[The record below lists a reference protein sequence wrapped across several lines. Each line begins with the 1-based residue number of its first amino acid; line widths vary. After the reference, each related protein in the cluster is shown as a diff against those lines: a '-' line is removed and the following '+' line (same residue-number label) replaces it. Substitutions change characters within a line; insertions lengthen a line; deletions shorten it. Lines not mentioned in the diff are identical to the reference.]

1 MPRLDRLLPL
11 IIGFTLL
18 AALIIGGVYQL
29 SLRAGLDRLERSGEV
44 ALEQAGDRLAAQLE
58 SYRELSNFMARHPRV
73 IELLEGQ
80 SGRAEIS
87 EFLLRSALIAG
98 AKSIYV
104 LDATGRVRA
113 SSTLE
118 EEPDFIGRAL
128 GQRRDVRAAMTGRLG
143 VYHSAERDGARGYY
157 FTRGVLGEASKAQGF
172 VVVKVNMDELE
183 YEWRIDENV
192 VTFFDAYG
200 VVFVSNR
207 LDLAL
212 TAEPDLAR
220 RTQTSSEPY
229 DPGSLRPFPAH
240 AFKRSGG
247 RTVWAFD
254 DTTIMPARAL
264 VVGQS
269 QPLIEM
275 TARVFMDIA
284 PVVSEARLQALL
296 TAALLAAF
304 GLGLFAFWQSR
315 ARIADQLRIEAQ
327 ANAVLEARVTRR
339 NAQLQQVQDDLVQ
352 ASKLTALGHMS
363 AGISHELNQPLSA
376 IQNYAENT
384 KKLIDRDRG
393 AEARANLS
401 LISEQIQRMGR
412 IIVNLRSFARKETE
426 PLEVVDIGAIIDA
439 AIALSSQR
447 AKSESVT
454 VHTDLP
460 PQTVQVEA
468 GHVRLQQ
475 VIVNL
480 LSNAMDAM
488 AEHPQ
493 KSIWVELACRA
504 GSAHLVVRDTGP
516 GLAEPSRA
524 FEPFYTT
531 KEIGASK
538 GLGLGLSI
546 SYGIIGSFGGTL
558 AVQNLEGGGAAFT
571 ITLPLHRIAREAA
584 E

>member
-1 MPRLDRLLPL
+1 
-11 IIGFTLL
+11 
-18 AALIIGGVYQL
+18 
-29 SLRAGLDRLERSGEV
+29 
-44 ALEQAGDRLAAQLE
+44 
-58 SYRELSNFMARHPRV
+58 
-73 IELLEGQ
+73 
-80 SGRAEIS
+80 
-87 EFLLRSALIAG
+87 
-98 AKSIYV
+98 
-104 LDATGRVRA
+104 
-113 SSTLE
+113 
-118 EEPDFIGRAL
+118 
-128 GQRRDVRAAMTGRLG
+128 
-143 VYHSAERDGARGYY
+143 
-157 FTRGVLGEASKAQGF
+157 
-172 VVVKVNMDELE
+172 
-183 YEWRIDENV
+183 
-192 VTFFDAYG
+192 
-200 VVFVSNR
+200 
-207 LDLAL
+207 
-212 TAEPDLAR
+212 
-220 RTQTSSEPY
+220 
-229 DPGSLRPFPAH
+229 
-240 AFKRSGG
+240 
-247 RTVWAFD
+247 
-254 DTTIMPARAL
+254 
-264 VVGQS
+264 
-269 QPLIEM
+269 
-275 TARVFMDIA
+275 
-284 PVVSEARLQALL
+284 
-296 TAALLAAF
+296 
-304 GLGLFAFWQSR
+304 
-315 ARIADQLRIEAQ
+315 
-327 ANAVLEARVTRR
+327 
-339 NAQLQQVQDDLVQ
+339 
-352 ASKLTALGHMS
+352 MS

-546 SYGIIGSFGGTL
+546 SYGIIVTADFDGVILSDIRMPGKDGFDVL
-558 AVQNLEGGGAAFT
+558 ARAQAVDPDLRVLAWRVRRGQTAGR
-571 ITLPLHRIAREAA
+571 LHDPFARH
-584 E
+584 